1 MELEYIRSCVS
12 TALADVHYRQR
23 GILEVQLE
31 QMRLGRSGRFNNKPV
46 RSISVGDDNSYEVS
60 VPAEPVRFH
69 QGKTFKQSS
78 MLLTDIDFLS
88 ASWRRAIGQLNN
100 EESAWLYYCY
110 GCKPDY
116 NNDVIVCQ
124 WLWLDFLVA
133 HSGGGFKKMKAS
145 TKKAMRK
152 LIYYAAQQVKSELT
166 CAEAVDEREQD
177 RHLSFL
183 LNISIDSWRQD
194 YKERWLLIKSRCLS
208 LNRTALLNAAEK
220 RSEIIKRHRA
230 GSAILPL

>member
-1 MELEYIRSCVS
+1 
-12 TALADVHYRQR
+12 
-23 GILEVQLE
+23 
-31 QMRLGRSGRFNNKPV
+31 
-46 RSISVGDDNSYEVS
+46 
-60 VPAEPVRFH
+60 
-69 QGKTFKQSS
+69 
-78 MLLTDIDFLS
+78 
-88 ASWRRAIGQLNN
+88 
-100 EESAWLYYCY
+100 
-110 GCKPDY
+110 
-116 NNDVIVCQ
+116 
-124 WLWLDFLVA
+124 
-133 HSGGGFKKMKAS
+133 
-145 TKKAMRK
+145 MRK

-166 CAEAVDEREQD
+166 CAESVDEREQD